1 MGLELTSRYGHVVD
15 HLYYAVNVADDF
27 GGQVFFSRV
36 PGFATQRDN
45 AIFRLDSGVQ
55 STGTFFFFLDVM
67 IVPGKNYPGDLFA
80 ESNGAQRLSLALTD
94 NSCSPHINNAVFV
107 PSFRNP
113 ASRHSSY

>member
-1 MGLELTSRYGHVVD
+1 MIDNPDSIGLRRFNSESGTAGNTLLVLVGLELTSQYGHVVD

-36 PGFATQRDN
+36 PGFATQLDN
-45 AIFRLDSGVQ
+45 TISRL
-55 STGTFFFFLDVM
+55 
-67 IVPGKNYPGDLFA
+67 
-80 ESNGAQRLSLALTD
+80 
-94 NSCSPHINNAVFV
+94 NSNAVFV